1 VSSPRRGEE
10 RKGGEHVE
18 GVVEERGLVSWS
30 LAGRQQAARR
40 NSGRSLGGRAKTE
53 SGGYG

>member
-1 VSSPRRGEE
+1 
-10 RKGGEHVE
+10 VE